1 MLMMMMSAIHNLSRS
16 VGCALL
22 AASGGRYLVLS
33 YSVGEMLLYLAW
45 KGLRRDFMYWV
56 RVEGVLGIII
66 SFIERV
72 MVKVIVDFSGCLQ
85 FR

>member
-1 MLMMMMSAIHNLSRS
+1 MTTMSTLHNLSKS

-22 AASGGRYLVLS
+22 FASGIVTVMSFVG
-33 YSVGEMLLYLAW
+33 GEMLLYLTW
-45 KGLRRDFMYWV
+45 KLARKDFLYWV
-56 RVEGVLGIII
+56 RVEGQFGRII

-72 MVKVIVDFSGCLQ
+72 LVKVIVDFSGCLH